1 MNDMNDEKRQAVL
14 QTLSAKFGLPLLRV
28 LKFSG
33 DDPKYRLETTVGPVD
48 LGDVRGLIGQAK
60 LRERVAARTGIYLPL
75 FKKTVWP
82 KYAKNLLSLCE
93 EVDRGSD
100 ATMEGT
106 LREWLAGYLD
116 QHPPHA
122 SLKEADEGREPFLDG
137 GAVHI
142 FTSGFRRWLT
152 AQQDERISR
161 NDLTA
166 DLRAFGAEPVK
177 FDLDIEGKTTSRS
190 AWKLPDKAWPVP

>member
-1 MNDMNDEKRQAVL
+1 MDDAKRQARL
-14 QTLSAKFGLPLLRV
+14 QLLSAKFHVPLQRILRYT
-28 LKFSG
+28 G
-33 DDPKYRLETTVGPVD
+33 DKPKYRLETAVGAVD
-48 LGDVRGLIGQAK
+48 LGDVRGLISQAN
-60 LRERVAARTGIYLPL
+60 LRESIAARTGVYLPL
-75 FKKTVWP
+75 FKRSVWP
-82 KYAKNLLSLCE
+82 KYARTLLSVCE
-93 EVDRGSD
+93 DVERGID

-106 LREWLAGYLD
+106 LNEWLAAYLD

-142 FTSGFRRWLT
+142 FTAGFRRWLT
-152 AQQDERISR
+152 AQQDERMSR

-177 FDLDIEGKTTSRS
+177 FDLDVKGKTTSRS
-190 AWKLPDKAWPVP
+190 AWKLPAKAWPLP

>member
-1 MNDMNDEKRQAVL
+1 MNNDRKQAVL
-14 QTLSAKFGLPLLRV
+14 QTLSAKFGLELRRV
-28 LKFSG
+28 IKHTGKS
-33 DDPKYRLETTVGPVD
+33 PKYFLETAVGDVA
-48 LGDVRGLIGQAK
+48 LGDVRGLITQTK
-60 LRERVAARTGIYLPL
+60 LRECLAAHTGIYLPL
-75 FKKTVWP
+75 FKRSVWT
-82 KYAKNLLSLCE
+82 KYARSLLSLCE
-93 EVDRGSD
+93 DVDRGPD
-100 ATMEGT
+100 ATTEGT
-106 LREWLAGYLD
+106 LSEWLAAYLD

-137 GAVHI
+137 DAVHI
-142 FTSGFRRWLT
+142 FTSGFRRWLS

-177 FDLDIEGKTTSRS
+177 FDLDIKGKTTSRS